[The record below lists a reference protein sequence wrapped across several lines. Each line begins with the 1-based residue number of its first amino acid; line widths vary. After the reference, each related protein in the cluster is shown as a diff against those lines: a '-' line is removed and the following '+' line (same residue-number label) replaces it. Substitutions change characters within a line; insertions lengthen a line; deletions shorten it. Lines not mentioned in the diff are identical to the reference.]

1 MAQTEPRKSF
11 REFAP
16 AKVNLFLH
24 VLGKRADGYHDLDS
38 LVVFA
43 DVGDH
48 LAAAPEKRWGLTVTG
63 PYADQLRGGDPAD
76 NLVVRAA
83 RVTEEWAWGKDRDL
97 SPLHFTLEKHLPVA
111 SGIGGGSA
119 DAGAAMRLCAHAA
132 GLALDADLYARA
144 AALGADVPVCL
155 FGKPA
160 WMSGLGEKIEPAA
173 LPGGFGLLL
182 VNPGVEVATAEVFKR
197 LGADPVARKAVPRQK
212 FKSADALI
220 SFLAKMRN
228 DLEAPARE
236 IAPVIGEVL
245 DNIEKTSPMLAR
257 MSGSGATCFGL
268 YACQEDADAAA
279 HAVREAR
286 HDWWISS

>member
-1 MAQTEPRKSF
+1 MAQTELRA
-11 REFAP
+11 FAP

-48 LAAAPEKRWGLTVTG
+48 LTAVPADKWGLDLGG
-63 PYADQLRGGDPAD
+63 PYADGLRSGDLTD
-76 NLVVRAA
+76 NLVLKAARAA
-83 RVTEEWAWGKDRDL
+83 TDWANEKGQEL
-97 SPLHFTLEKHLPVA
+97 PPLHFTLEKHLPVA
-111 SGIGGGSA
+111 SGIGGGSS
-119 DAGAAMRLCAHAA
+119 DAAAVLRICAEAA
-132 GLALDADLYARA
+132 GLAIDDDLVARA

-160 WMSGLGEKIEPAA
+160 WMSGLGEKIKPARVPEG
-173 LPGGFGLLL
+173 LGLLL
-182 VNPGVEVATAEVFKR
+182 VNPGVEVSTAEVFKR
-197 LGADPVARKAVPRQK
+197 LGAGAVIKKTLPRPTFQ
-212 FKSADALI
+212 STDELI
-220 SFLAKMRN
+220 SFLVKTRN
-228 DLEAPARE
+228 ELEAPARQ

-245 DNIEKTSPMLAR
+245 VNIEKTSPLHAR

-268 YACQEDADAAA
+268 YARQEDADAAA
-279 HAVREAR
+279 RTLRETH